1 MDAFDVLDID
11 AAADVKPAKRKLAEA
26 APTVAEPP
34 PAKFKPPAE
43 LKPETALGEAV
54 PTAAGSAKA
63 APPSRTGDRAS
74 GPVCHFPD
82 LSWLE

>member
-43 LKPETALGEAV
+43 LKPETGRAVVKFGVGSYTRGALTRFYVVSTSASAV
-54 PTAAGSAKA
+54 
-63 APPSRTGDRAS
+63 
-74 GPVCHFPD
+74 
-82 LSWLE
+82 LEELRL